1 MSDIVSS
8 LVHPS
13 GCKSVRYVSEIPSHY
28 VKCNCLYFR
37 PLRLENDYGRY
48 NLKNVFRFCPACVE
62 ESSRYVLVNDWK
74 SKQHWSH
81 YVIWERTCF
90 SDLLLYR
97 RRPTYNIDILNLF
110 ISSLF
115 VLKGLPP
122 FLPLHG
128 CTSRVVC
135 AQKHLRVACIVFLMG
150 RNCHLQM
157 SVLLWIWGWAKI
169 EWNGNRQM
177 PPTQC
182 ECGQAAKVR
191 SRMQMNVMERLQLR
205 NSMPLEKV

>member
-1 MSDIVSS
+1 MRFPLIT
-8 LVHPS
+8 L
-13 GCKSVRYVSEIPSHY
+13 SVT
-28 VKCNCLYFR
+28 
-37 PLRLENDYGRY
+37 
-48 NLKNVFRFCPACVE
+48 ACI
-62 ESSRYVLVNDWK
+62 LGLWDWK
-74 SKQHWSH
+74 MTMDVIISKMFSGFALPVLKKVHWSH

-110 ISSLF
+110 ISSLL

-135 AQKHLRVACIVFLMG
+135 TQKHLRVACIVFLMG

-182 ECGQAAKVR
+182 ECGQAANVR